1 MTANFIQLTLRVNNK
16 SVPVYVNVDQIC
28 GVRDPVGGGS
38 GYSAN
43 IMLASGALERERKR
57 RRGHAEDQSTGLG
70 RRGARAALGEEVA
83 LCRPQ
88 KEWSP
93 WPVR

>member
-43 IMLASGALERERKR
+43 IMLASGALDVSESV
-57 RRGHAEDQSTGLG
+57 AEVMQKINQPASAVA
-70 RRGARAALGEEVA
+70 ARARRSA
-83 LCRPQ
+83 R
-88 KEWSP
+88 K
-93 WPVR
+93 